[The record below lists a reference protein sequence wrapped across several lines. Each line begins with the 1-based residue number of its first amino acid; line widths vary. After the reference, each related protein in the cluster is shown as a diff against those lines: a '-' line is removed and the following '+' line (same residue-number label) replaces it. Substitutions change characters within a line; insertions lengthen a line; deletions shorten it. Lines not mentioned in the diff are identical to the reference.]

1 MNPKRFPLH
10 TFLGWPVLLQK
21 KEKFPIVQK
30 TEVRVRKFLAFLRE
44 ERKNIFKIH

>member
-21 KEKFPIVQK
+21 
-30 TEVRVRKFLAFLRE
+30 
-44 ERKNIFKIH
+44 